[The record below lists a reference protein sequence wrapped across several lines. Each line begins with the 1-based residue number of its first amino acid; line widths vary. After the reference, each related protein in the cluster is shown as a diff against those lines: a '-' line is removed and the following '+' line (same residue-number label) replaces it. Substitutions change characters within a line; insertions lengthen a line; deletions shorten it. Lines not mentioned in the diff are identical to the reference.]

1 MDVHMI
7 DSHISLLVAILLI
20 IIALVLFWPERG
32 LIHRWRQARKMTERI
47 LMEDILKHIHNCEMA
62 GHHSTV
68 QSVAGA
74 LQIHPN
80 LASDLLKK
88 MEAIDLVR
96 FERGSPHLTESG
108 RRSALHILRAHRL
121 WERYLADE
129 TGFAESEWHPRADRY
144 EHQLSP
150 EDADALSAQLGHP
163 THDPH
168 GDPIPTAEGELAE
181 GKGIHLTEVETDVL
195 VRIIHIEDEP
205 GAIYAQLVA
214 EGLHPGMFV
223 RIVEKNSQ
231 RFRFW
236 ADGKEHVLAPI
247 VADNITVL
255 PVPEDQAPLYPFG
268 EPLSSL
274 KPGETGKVLSISP
287 ACRGH
292 ERQRLMDLGVLPGTM
307 IKAEFSSSVG
317 DPMAYRIRDAL
328 IALREE
334 QANLIWIS
342 PVEEDVQ

>member
-1 MDVHMI
+1 MI
-7 DSHISLLVAILLI
+7 DPLISLLVAVLLI
-20 IIALVLFWPERG
+20 FIGFVLFWPDRG
-32 LIHRWRQARKMTERI
+32 LMHRWRQARKVTERV
-47 LMEDILKHIHNCEMA
+47 LMEDILKHIHNCEMG
-62 GHHSTV
+62 GHPPTV

-80 LASDLLKK
+80 RASDLLKK
-88 MEAIDLVR
+88 MEAGNLVR
-96 FERGSPHLTESG
+96 FEKGSPHLTASG

-129 TGFAESEWHPRADRY
+129 TGFAELEWHRRADRY

-181 GKGIHLTEVETDVL
+181 GRGVHLTEVETDAL
-195 VRIIHIEDEP
+195 VCIIHIEDEP
-205 GAIYAQLVA
+205 GTIYAQLVA
-214 EGLHPGMFV
+214 EGLHPGMLV
-223 RIVEKNSQ
+223 RIVEKTPQ

-236 ADGKEHVLAPI
+236 ANGDEHVLAPI
-247 VADNITVL
+247 VANNITVL
-255 PVPEDQAPLYPFG
+255 PVPEDQAPLYTFG
-268 EPLSSL
+268 ERLSSL
-274 KPGETGKVLSISP
+274 KPGEMGKVLNISP
-287 ACRGH
+287 ACRGL
-292 ERQRLMDLGVLPGTM
+292 ERRRLMDLGIIPGTM
-307 IKAEFSSSVG
+307 IKAEYSSSVG

-334 QANLIWIS
+334 QANLIRII
-342 PVEEDVQ
+342 PIEEGVQ